1 MLEIQHSKA
10 IVLFRLKQYPKAI
23 DLFQNLLTN
32 PYFQENQI
40 AKMYLNEWLFKCYE
54 KEENY
59 KKALTPF
66 TAFKRIYEN
75 LDRKKH
81 ARLILKMQND
91 NTLNESQK
99 SLEQLEKKHLSLLTQ
114 FNTIIPIATTL
125 LLLAVLLFW
134 LYKKTQLKKHDLE
147 KEKINT
153 LEEFKALKKLVIKN
167 HIVLKDKTKIYINDL
182 LYVKAEDHY
191 IRLFIA
197 DNKNHFV
204 RGRLSDLETELPPN
218 FIRIHRSYIIN
229 RNYVKSFSGDQ
240 IQLING
246 ERIPIGRTYRKK
258 IDH

>member
-1 MLEIQHSKA
+1 MYKNTN
-10 IVLFRLKQYPKAI
+10 VLNNTQTI
-23 DLFQNLLTN
+23 DKL
-32 PYFQENQI
+32 
-40 AKMYLNEWLFKCYE
+40 
-54 KEENY
+54 
-59 KKALTPF
+59 
-66 TAFKRIYEN
+66 
-75 LDRKKH
+75 
-81 ARLILKMQND
+81 
-91 NTLNESQK
+91 
-99 SLEQLEKKHLSLLTQ
+99 QLEREAVTDEIIKENHVV
-114 FNTIIPIATTL
+114 TIVAIATTL

>member
-1 MLEIQHSKA
+1 MLI
-10 IVLFRLKQYPKAI
+10 IFR
-23 DLFQNLLTN
+23 F
-32 PYFQENQI
+32 
-40 AKMYLNEWLFKCYE
+40 
-54 KEENY
+54 Y
-59 KKALTPF
+59 KK
-66 TAFKRIYEN
+66 
-75 LDRKKH
+75 
-81 ARLILKMQND
+81 
-91 NTLNESQK
+91 SQDEVK
-99 SLEQLEKKHLSLLTQ
+99 NIAEK
-114 FNTIIPIATTL
+114 
-125 LLLAVLLFW
+125 
-134 LYKKTQLKKHDLE
+134 
-147 KEKINT
+147 
-153 LEEFKALKKLVIKN
+153 VIKN

>member
-1 MLEIQHSKA
+1 MPEIQHSKA

-40 AKMYLNEWLFKCYE
+40 AKMYLNEWLFICYE

-59 KKALTPF
+59 KKALTHF

-153 LEEFKALKKLVIKN
+153 LEEFKALKKLVIK
-167 HIVLKDKTKIYINDL
+167 
-182 LYVKAEDHY
+182 
-191 IRLFIA
+191 
-197 DNKNHFV
+197 
-204 RGRLSDLETELPPN
+204 
-218 FIRIHRSYIIN
+218 II
-229 RNYVKSFSGDQ
+229 SF
-240 IQLING
+240 
-246 ERIPIGRTYRKK
+246 
-258 IDH
+258 

>member
-1 MLEIQHSKA
+1 M
-10 IVLFRLKQYPKAI
+10 
-23 DLFQNLLTN
+23 
-32 PYFQENQI
+32 
-40 AKMYLNEWLFKCYE
+40 KMNEK
-54 KEENY
+54 ENY
-59 KKALTPF
+59 KKALTHF

>member
-1 MLEIQHSKA
+1 MSF
-10 IVLFRLKQYPKAI
+10 VLSFTTNFFFSPISTPK
-23 DLFQNLLTN
+23 F
-32 PYFQENQI
+32 
-40 AKMYLNEWLFKCYE
+40 E
-54 KEENY
+54 K
-59 KKALTPF
+59 
-66 TAFKRIYEN
+66 R
-75 LDRKKH
+75 
-81 ARLILKMQND
+81 
-91 NTLNESQK
+91 
-99 SLEQLEKKHLSLLTQ
+99 LTQ
-114 FNTIIPIATTL
+114 IFNHENKHFTTA
-125 LLLAVLLFW
+125 LLAVS
-134 LYKKTQLKKHDLE
+134 YKRLWAKNIAE
-147 KEKINT
+147 K
-153 LEEFKALKKLVIKN
+153 VIKN